1 MTRSLELTTAA
12 ATLPVDLNL
21 AKAQLKLDDELTA
34 DDALILGL
42 VRASV
47 EACER
52 FTGRQLI
59 TATYTLFLDAWPV
72 GSTLARQWWDG
83 VREGADLPR
92 AADAV
97 ELPRPP
103 LQSVT
108 TITTYDDADTGTL
121 WAASNYIV
129 DTPTEAPGRVAKR
142 VGASWPIPTRAAKGI
157 EIVFKAGYGDAAGDV
172 PEALRQ
178 GLLLLAAH
186 LYENREPVV
195 DGVAVAKVPLTVEA
209 LWGPHRVVRL

>member
-1 MTRSLELTTAA
+1 MTRSLELSTAP

-21 AKAQLKLDDELTA
+21 AKTQLKVDDEVTA
-34 DDALILGL
+34 DDALIMGL
-42 VRASV
+42 VGASV
-47 EACER
+47 DACER

-59 TATYTLFLDAWPV
+59 SATYTLFLDAWPS
-72 GSTLARQWWDG
+72 GRGTEGAWWDG
-83 VREGADLPR
+83 VREGAEPPR
-92 AADAV
+92 AANAV

-108 TITTYDDADTGTL
+108 SITTYDDADSGTL
-121 WAASNYIV
+121 WAPGNYLV
-129 DTPTEAPGRVAKR
+129 DTPSAAPGRVVKR

-157 EIVFKAGYGDAAGDV
+157 EIVFKAGYGDDPGDV

-178 GLLLLAAH
+178 GLVMLAAH
-186 LYENREPVV
+186 LYENRQPVA

-209 LWGPHRVVRL
+209 LWGPYRVVRL